1 MKKGTKAM
9 VMGKIANN
17 IEKIRNER
25 GYTQE
30 QIADILSISRATYI
44 SVENGKRDLTTGE
57 LEKLAIFYNITIP
70 ELFDSPRNSEKFEQ
84 MYFYI
89 LKFFK
94 NGVPKTKLAKL
105 LYLADF
111 RNFFEELE
119 SMSGVRYLRK
129 QYGPLAD
136 VFLELTDELYDNGK
150 IDIVPLGDALMIKS
164 RSYGNEPNLLSD
176 NEKQRIEEICRA
188 WEKQPTREI
197 VNYTHEQKPWSSCR
211 DGEYIPYELIIQE
224 DPQHVYAPVA

>member
-1 MKKGTKAM
+1 MEKGIKSMT
-9 VMGKIANN
+9 VDKIAKN
-17 IEKIRNER
+17 IGRIRNAR
-25 GYTQE
+25 GFTQA
-30 QIADILSISRATYI
+30 QIADALGVSRATYI
-44 SVENGKRDLTTGE
+44 NMENGKRDLTAGE
-57 LEKLAIFYNITIP
+57 LEELAVFYNITIP

-84 MYFYI
+84 MYFYT

-119 SMSGVRYLRK
+119 PMSGVRYLRK

-136 VFLELTDELYDNGK
+136 IFLELTDELYDDGK
-150 IDIVPLGDALMIKS
+150 IKIERLGDAFMIKS
-164 RSYGNEPNLLSD
+164 VTFDPEFGLLNND
-176 NEKQRIEEICRA
+176 EKRRIEEICKV

-224 DPQHVYAPVA
+224 DPKHVYAPVA